1 MSFILNIIINSKEML
16 VIGLIIGII
25 MKITS
30 SFNIPDS
37 FGFGVMVLLMFNFMT
52 AFIIQGMFGYKG

>member
-1 MSFILNIIINSKEML
+1 ML

-25 MKITS
+25 IKITS
-30 SFNIPDS
+30 GFNIPDS
-37 FGFGVMVLLMFNFMT
+37 LGFGVMVLLMFNFMT